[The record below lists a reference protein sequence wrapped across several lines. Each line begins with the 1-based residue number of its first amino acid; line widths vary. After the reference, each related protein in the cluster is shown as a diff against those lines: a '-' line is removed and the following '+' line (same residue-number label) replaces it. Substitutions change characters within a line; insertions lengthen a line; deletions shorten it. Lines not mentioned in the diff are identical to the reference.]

1 MNDSD
6 SSAQN
11 GLTRRELLG
20 LLGAGAL
27 AALLP
32 AGLPGQAHA
41 ANNADFDTAKGP
53 GLIFVVGDGMPAG
66 VVRAMHEVR
75 TGVFGRANT
84 ALHSRLRDPRSALG
98 LMATASLSSIV
109 TDSAPASAAWSTG
122 VHTANR
128 HLAALPDGRPLT
140 TIFELVRKRGVA
152 TGLVTTTRVTHAT
165 PAAWISHQT
174 NRDLEDDIASEI
186 LAFRPEV
193 LLGGGFRHFSAA
205 KRKDGRDL
213 LAEFQRSGCDTVTD
227 RAGLLAATAA
237 AKPLVGLFSASHLAY
252 NLDRLNDPAL
262 SAQPTLPEMTAQALR
277 RLAKNPNGFLL
288 QVEAGRIDHACHS
301 NDAWSS
307 IMDTVELDDT
317 LAVIDSF
324 LAVNPKTLVI
334 VTSDHGNSGWGIN
347 GTGSSY
353 NDATAALRSY
363 RAGKASFEAIIRR
376 LKGKN
381 AQQTQ
386 DILTESTGFA
396 IGLDEAEM
404 VLAAM
409 EPGYGGFT
417 GDYVYQPDAT
427 IGLLLA
433 RNAKAK
439 DGKAGLRRGNV
450 GFTSTNHTAEDQTL
464 LAYGHRARELNLAR
478 LLDNTELFDTMCAYF
493 GLRHTNPR
501 MAQDE
506 AARLLLSTRQDADPR
521 LHIA

>member
-122 VHTANR
+122 VHPANR
-128 HLAALPDGRPLT
+128 PHAALPDGRPLT

-186 LAFRPEV
+186 LAFRPDV

-252 NLDRLNDPAL
+252 PLDRLNAPAL
-262 SAQPTLPEMTAQALR
+262 SAPPTLPERPPRPCGVGQESKR
-277 RLAKNPNGFLL
+277 FLL
-288 QVEAGRIDHACHS
+288 QVERAASTTPATPTTPVLHHGQ
-301 NDAWSS
+301 
-307 IMDTVELDDT
+307 VELDDT
-317 LAVIDSF
+317 LAVIDFF
-324 LAVNPKTLVI
+324 LARTPRR
-334 VTSDHGNSGWGIN
+334 
-347 GTGSSY
+347 SSSSPP
-353 NDATAALRSY
+353 T
-363 RAGKASFEAIIRR
+363 
-376 LKGKN
+376 
-381 AQQTQ
+381 T
-386 DILTESTGFA
+386 A
-396 IGLDEAEM
+396 IGLGHQRHRI
-404 VLAAM
+404 VL
-409 EPGYGGFT
+409 
-417 GDYVYQPDAT
+417 QHAT
-427 IGLLLA
+427 PPCGA
-433 RNAKAK
+433 
-439 DGKAGLRRGNV
+439 
-450 GFTSTNHTAEDQTL
+450 TA
-464 LAYGHRARELNLAR
+464 RARPPSRPHQTA
-478 LLDNTELFDTMCAYF
+478 
-493 GLRHTNPR
+493 
-501 MAQDE
+501 
-506 AARLLLSTRQDADPR
+506 
-521 LHIA
+521 